1 MNKIVVISMVKNEAD
16 IIESFVRHSL
26 SFADEVLLADH
37 SSSDKT
43 MDILKELQAEGL
55 PVEVKKLYQVE
66 LAHAEVMNDL
76 LWEAIDEHGADIVLP
91 MDADEFLVNTENH
104 QSCRGILQQLDAA
117 KLYRLEWKIYEPLHQ
132 HIGED
137 QFLLSRPCRRG
148 YDMAAGQKVIVGC
161 ALAQKAPFKLVQG
174 CHYAY
179 WDTAQG
185 REGVP
190 WVKAPYLHTAHFH
203 WRSNE
208 QYASKTATSW
218 LNNVT
223 KYSLYT
229 STAGFLQPFYRQ
241 IQQGKRVEPGDLLQ
255 EAEEFDLRPY
265 VEPQILCYSKDVR
278 PDVLKNLMAAS
289 ELIAEALVEEKVLK
303 RQRFVSVIV
312 PFLGDLKALGN
323 SLRMLSKQRY
333 PYLEIFVCALVPE
346 SREKLKAVCE
356 QFAMQNF
363 SLLLPKPDQ
372 DIFTQL
378 EVSAKGTY
386 VQWIFPGDILQPDKI
401 LRMTACL
408 ETQDM
413 HYGMAFMTGSQDFV
427 DWMPYLDIQL
437 SEPAISVYRRKIW
450 QMLLKEGKYPSGGMA
465 AALIRRE
472 LMQNRHWLRG
482 CFLGNK
488 PLYMTMW
495 RSVLQEL
502 PMEGE
507 WQALAVLNELLMEK
521 AWGKTSAA
529 DILWHQLEWY
539 CLLDEDRACLTD
551 EEYQAAIQRL
561 RENGQSL
568 LAMAEEQGIPMH
580 TELWQQ
586 YKAMLEAAAG

>member
-1 MNKIVVISMVKNEAD
+1 M
-16 IIESFVRHSL
+16 
-26 SFADEVLLADH
+26 
-37 SSSDKT
+37 
-43 MDILKELQAEGL
+43 
-55 PVEVKKLYQVE
+55 
-66 LAHAEVMNDL
+66 
-76 LWEAIDEHGADIVLP
+76 
-91 MDADEFLVNTENH
+91 
-104 QSCRGILQQLDAA
+104 
-117 KLYRLEWKIYEPLHQ
+117 
-132 HIGED
+132 
-137 QFLLSRPCRRG
+137 
-148 YDMAAGQKVIVGC
+148 
-161 ALAQKAPFKLVQG
+161 
-174 CHYAY
+174 
-179 WDTAQG
+179 
-185 REGVP
+185 
-190 WVKAPYLHTAHFH
+190 
-203 WRSNE
+203 
-208 QYASKTATSW
+208 
-218 LNNVT
+218 
-223 KYSLYT
+223 
-229 STAGFLQPFYRQ
+229 
-241 IQQGKRVEPGDLLQ
+241 
-255 EAEEFDLRPY
+255 
-265 VEPQILCYSKDVR
+265 
-278 PDVLKNLMAAS
+278 
-289 ELIAEALVEEKVLK
+289 EEKVLK

-521 AWGKTSAA
+521 AWEKTSAA